1 MSAFEIDEVEVSG
14 GLPPVRWGW
23 LVGIG
28 AVVTVVGIV
37 LLAKPFD
44 AVTTLAFLV
53 AFSLMFEA
61 FEMLFDARYLD
72 KPIWGYVL
80 GGIYLAIGIVAA
92 AWPGITLW
100 SLAIVTGIGFIM
112 SGVAM
117 LLIRRDVA
125 KFGVGG
131 LPIWVGI
138 LSIVTGVMALAW
150 PGATILVLA
159 IILGIR
165 VLFTG
170 ITLIAAGF
178 AVRRLG

>member
-1 MSAFEIDEVEVSG
+1 MAAFEVDEFEVSG

-23 LVGIG
+23 LVAIG
-28 AVVTVVGIV
+28 SVLAVVGVV
-37 LLAKPFD
+37 LLAKPFS
-44 AVTTLAFLV
+44 AAATLALLV
-53 AFSLMFEA
+53 ALALLFEA
-61 FEMLFDARYLD
+61 IEMLLDAKYLD
-72 KPIWGYVL
+72 KPIWGYLL
-80 GGIYLAIGIVAA
+80 GGIYLAIAIVAA
-92 AWPGITLW
+92 VWPSITLW
-100 SLAIVTGIGFIM
+100 SLAIVVGIGFIA
-112 SGVAM
+112 SGVTM

-138 LSIVTGVMALAW
+138 LSIVAGVMALVW

-170 ITLIAAGF
+170 IALIAAGF
-178 AVRRLG
+178 AIRSGR

>member
-1 MSAFEIDEVEVSG
+1 MAAFEVDEIEVSG

-23 LVGIG
+23 LVAIG
-28 AVVTVVGIV
+28 SVVTVVGVV
-37 LLAKPFD
+37 LLANPFS
-44 AVTTLAFLV
+44 AATTLALLV
-53 AFSLMFEA
+53 AQALVFEA
-61 FEMLFDARYLD
+61 VELLLDAKYLD

-80 GGIYLAIGIVAA
+80 GAIYLAIGILAA

-100 SLAIVTGIGFIM
+100 SLAIVVGVGFIV
-112 SGVAM
+112 SGITM

-131 LPIWVGI
+131 LPIWGGI
-138 LSIVTGVMALAW
+138 LSIVAGVMALVW

-165 VLFTG
+165 VSFTG
-170 ITLIAAGF
+170 IALVAAGF
-178 AVRRLG
+178 AIRKAG